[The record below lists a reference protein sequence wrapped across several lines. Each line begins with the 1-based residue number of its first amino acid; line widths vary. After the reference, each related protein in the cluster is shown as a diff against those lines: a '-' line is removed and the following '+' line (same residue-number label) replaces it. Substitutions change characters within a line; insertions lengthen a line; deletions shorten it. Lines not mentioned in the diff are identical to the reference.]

1 MDPALR
7 QTLFTLAEVLQDT
20 HDEWWIIAS
29 AAMALHG
36 ATPIEV
42 ADVDLLVSE
51 RDGHALLSALGLPF
65 VPPVGTDRFR
75 SALFAR
81 WDGAPVPVEIMASF
95 HVRSGDDWL
104 PMVPTTRIAVSV
116 GDFTLFIPSIDELIA
131 HCRLYGRPKDAQRA
145 AILQR
150 LRA

>member
-7 QTLFTLAEVLQDT
+7 QTLLTVAAFMRGARD
-20 HDEWWIIAS
+20 DWWIIAS

-36 ATPIEV
+36 ASPIDM

-51 RDGHALLSALGLPF
+51 RDGHALLGTLGLPF
-65 VPPVGTDRFR
+65 VLPIATDRFR

-81 WDGAPVPVEIMASF
+81 WDGALVPVEIMAGF
-95 HVRSGDDWL
+95 HVRTGDVWR
-104 PMVPTTRIAVSV
+104 PVVPTTRIAIPIS
-116 GDFTLFIPSIDELIA
+116 DFTLFVPSIDELIA
-131 HCRLYGRPKDAQRA
+131 HCRLYGRPKDVQRA

-150 LRA
+150 LRP

>member
-7 QTLFTLAEVLQDT
+7 QTLHILAEILRDAQD
-20 HDEWWIIAS
+20 DWWIIAS

-36 ATPIEV
+36 AAPIEV

-51 RDGHALLSALGLPF
+51 RDGHALLATLGLPF
-65 VPPVGTDRFR
+65 VPPAGTDRFR

-81 WDGAPVPVEIMASF
+81 WDGAPVPVEIMAGF
-95 HVRSGDDWL
+95 HVHSDGDWR
-104 PMVPTTRIAVSV
+104 PVVPATRIAMTID
-116 GDFTLFIPSIDELIA
+116 GATLFVPSIDELIA
-131 HCRLYGRPKDAQRA
+131 QCRLYGRPKDARRA